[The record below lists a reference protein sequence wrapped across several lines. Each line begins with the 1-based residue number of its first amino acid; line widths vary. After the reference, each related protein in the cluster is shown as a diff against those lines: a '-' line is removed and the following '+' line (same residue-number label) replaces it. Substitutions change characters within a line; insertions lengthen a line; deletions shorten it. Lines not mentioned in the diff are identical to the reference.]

1 MFSSAIPHTISA
13 LRVYRLLAV
22 NKNLKVLRWWS
33 IEIFR
38 ILPKIVL
45 KSGLLGQKR
54 IIKKGVCSDTDVECS
69 AELNNKATYV
79 A

>member
-54 IIKKGVCSDTDVECS
+54 IMKKRATGVCSDTDVECS
-69 AELNNKATYV
+69 AKATYV